1 MEITTGPAQDTPDP
15 PPAST
20 GHPLGRISIRRP
32 SASATIWIATLALF
46 LVSAGVQPQSL
57 SFGSLAGMLP
67 FAAIL
72 AVVAAGQT
80 LIIQQAG
87 IDLSVPGM
95 ISLGVVMLTRI
106 PNGDE
111 SKLPVALGLCG
122 VALVGAGLLSG
133 LIVNRIGI
141 TPIVTTLG
149 MNAMLFGAVIFISG
163 GTPRDTTALLQGL
176 VTDTFLGLGHV
187 VWIALLVIVLVDVL
201 VKRTV
206 QGRRFEAVGANRA
219 AARAAGFPSVR
230 YEIGAYAGAGLLYFV
245 GSILLAGVVKTPSA
259 FQGNNYLL
267 PSVAAVVLGGTSLLG
282 GAGSVIATAGGALFL
297 TQLQQLLRTTDLNA
311 GVVLIVQAL
320 AIAVGVGVNS
330 IRGAVLWGG
339 IFGST
344 PKPRIGREG
353 QNISG

>member
-67 FAAIL
+67 FAAVL

-80 LIIQQAG
+80 LVIQQGG

-95 ISLGVVMLTRI
+95 VSLGVVMLTRI

-111 SKLPVALGLCG
+111 SKLPLALGLG
-122 VALVGAGLLSG
+122 FAALAGGGFVNG

-149 MNAMLFGAVIFISG
+149 TNALLFGTVI
-163 GTPRDTTALLQGL
+163 
-176 VTDTFLGLGHV
+176 
-187 VWIALLVIVLVDVL
+187 
-201 VKRTV
+201 
-206 QGRRFEAVGANRA
+206 
-219 AARAAGFPSVR
+219 
-230 YEIGAYAGAGLLYFV
+230 
-245 GSILLAGVVKTPSA
+245 
-259 FQGNNYLL
+259 
-267 PSVAAVVLGGTSLLG
+267 
-282 GAGSVIATAGGALFL
+282 
-297 TQLQQLLRTTDLNA
+297 
-311 GVVLIVQAL
+311 
-320 AIAVGVGVNS
+320 
-330 IRGAVLWGG
+330 
-339 IFGST
+339 
-344 PKPRIGREG
+344 
-353 QNISG
+353 